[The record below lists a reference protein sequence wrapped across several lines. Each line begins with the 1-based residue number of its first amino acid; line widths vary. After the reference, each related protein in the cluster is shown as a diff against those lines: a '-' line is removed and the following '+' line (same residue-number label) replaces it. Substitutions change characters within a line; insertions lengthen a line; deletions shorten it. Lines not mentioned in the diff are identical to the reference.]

1 MITFQIFVAFTPAFH
16 LLMQYKRPRNQCR
29 VSMNQPLS
37 KPSSGQSFG
46 LSQSENAIRRVLKGA
61 PQDLWL
67 DTIRRARF
75 ASHNS
80 LISWMLCQPEC
91 DFAVAVHAF
100 YRSNPAQYLDTPIA
114 VPPHPSS
121 DQIFAR
127 CLINWDTGYFRTH
140 RLKVEECDAPLRQI
154 SRIHQKVIAR
164 QRGSLPFRIPLRFL
178 DPKGGKPLQLSENLN
193 PENAPDL
200 WAMYADARLD
210 VPSAAPGF
218 TRKFSGI
225 MRKISRR

>member
-1 MITFQIFVAFTPAFH
+1 
-16 LLMQYKRPRNQCR
+16 
-29 VSMNQPLS
+29 MNQPVS
-37 KPSSGQSFG
+37 KPTPGQSFS
-46 LSQSENAIRRVLKGA
+46 LPQSENAIRQVLKGA

-75 ASHNS
+75 ASHNT

-91 DFAVAVHAF
+91 DFAVAAHAF
-100 YRSNPAQYLDTPIA
+100 YRSNPAQYLDSPTA
-114 VPPHPSS
+114 LPPHPSS

-127 CLINWDTGYFRTH
+127 CLINWDTGFFRTH
-140 RLKVEECDAPLRQI
+140 RLKVEERDAPLRHI
-154 SRIHQKVIAR
+154 SIIHQKVIAR

-178 DPKGGKPLQLSENLN
+178 DPKGGKPLQLSESLN

-200 WAMYADARLD
+200 WIKYAHAQLD
-210 VPSAAPGF
+210 VPSTAPGF
-218 TRKFSGI
+218 PRRISGI